1 MLRGSIRV
9 IIELFCSRKFD
20 WFALY
25 LTIYVIVFSFEALT
39 NATYIGTSVTEFCIQ
54 DDPEDQPIEASASEE
69 IEFMEQEM
77 SANEAEAEDYYDEED
92 EITDRVE
99 LEMVPHNDLF

>member
-1 MLRGSIRV
+1 MKLKV
-9 IIELFCSRKFD
+9 IL
-20 WFALY
+20 
-25 LTIYVIVFSFEALT
+25 
-39 NATYIGTSVTEFCIQ
+39 
-54 DDPEDQPIEASASEE
+54 IEASASEE

>member
-1 MLRGSIRV
+1 MAFLEKVTPRDLTE
-9 IIELFCSRKFD
+9 IEYRKSD
-20 WFALY
+20 
-25 LTIYVIVFSFEALT
+25 ICV
-39 NATYIGTSVTEFCIQ
+39 Q

-99 LEMVPHNDLF
+99 LEMVPHNDLS